1 MLLMFHSSGGEFFP
15 YIQPEPPMAQVG
27 TIPSSL
33 TFLQNQIHINCEGKK
48 KINPMHVIHYF
59 LSLWNA
65 KMWE

>member
-33 TFLQNQIHINCEGKK
+33 TSLQNQIHINCEGKK
-48 KINPMHVIHYF
+48 R
-59 LSLWNA
+59 
-65 KMWE
+65 